1 MASETKTALQGGE
14 FLIRESA
21 PQNLFIPE
29 EFNEEQHMIA
39 QTCVDFL
46 QQEVWP
52 ILDRIDAQEEGL
64 MQKLMDKAGE
74 LGLLGISVPEA
85 LGGFGKDFVTGM
97 LVTEKTGAG
106 HSFSVAMAAHTGIGT
121 LPILYYGNDAQ
132 RAKYIPKLATGEW
145 KASYCLTEP
154 GSGSDANS
162 GKTKAVLSADGKH
175 HLLTGQKMWIT
186 NAGFADLFTVF
197 AKVVDPKTGEEDKNL
212 SAFIVEKGFG
222 GITLN
227 PEEHKMGIKG
237 SSTRQVFFNDCPV
250 PVENMLSERGNGFKI
265 AVNILNIG
273 RIKLAGATL
282 GGAKKTI
289 DIAVQYANE
298 RQQFGRPISSFGAI
312 RQKLADMAT
321 YAYVTESAL
330 YRCSRD
336 MENAIEALE
345 AGGADHARAL
355 LKGVEQYAAEA
366 AIMKVAGS
374 ECLDYIV
381 DEGVQIYGG
390 MGYSA
395 ESPVERAYRDSRINR
410 IFEGTNEINR
420 MLIVDMLLKRA
431 MKGQLDLLGPAKAVA
446 DELLGIPDP
455 GSMPGMTTDDSLLG
469 DEKRMVSNFKK
480 AVLMVAGG
488 AAQKLGLE
496 LAKHQETLMHIAD
509 MVIDTYL
516 AESVLLRTLK
526 LAELKNAGSPAG
538 DPADQLAM
546 CQLYIHDAADRIHK
560 WANEAVCNFAD
571 GDERQAMLMGAKR
584 FTKNTPLNTAELRK
598 LVAKK
603 MIAEG
608 KYCY

>member
-1 MASETKTALQGGE
+1 MATETKKALQGGE
-14 FLIRESA
+14 FLIRASE
-21 PQNLFIPE
+21 PQDIFIPE
-29 EFNEEQHMIA
+29 EFNEEQRMIA
-39 QTCVDFL
+39 QSCTEFL
-46 QQEVWP
+46 EQQVWP
-52 ILDRIDAQEEGL
+52 QLDAIDAQQEGL
-64 MQKLMDKAGE
+64 MPELMDKAGE
-74 LGLLGISVPEA
+74 LGLLGISVPED

-121 LPILYYGNDAQ
+121 LPTLYYGDDAQ
-132 RAKYIPKLATGEW
+132 RRKYIPKLATGEW
-145 KASYCLTEP
+145 KACYCLTEP

-162 GKTKAVLSADGKH
+162 GKTKAVPTADGQH
-175 HLLTGQKMWIT
+175 YLITGQKMWIT
-186 NAGFADLFTVF
+186 NAGFADVFTVF
-197 AKVVDPKTGEEDKNL
+197 AKVVDPKTGETDKNL

-237 SSTRQVFFNDCPV
+237 SSTRQVYFNDCKV
-250 PVENMLSERGNGFKI
+250 PAENLLGGRGNGFKI

-282 GGAKKTI
+282 GGAKET
-289 DIAVQYANE
+289 VNHSVRYANE
-298 RQQFGRPISSFGAI
+298 RSQFGRLISSFGAI
-312 RQKLADMAT
+312 RQKLADQAT
-321 YAYVTESAL
+321 YCYVLESAL

-336 MENAIEALE
+336 MEHAIAELKAE
-345 AGGADHARAL
+345 GADHAQAL
-355 LKGVEQYAAEA
+355 LKGVEQFATEA
-366 AIMKVAGS
+366 AILKVAGS
-374 ECLDYIV
+374 ECLDYVV

-420 MLIVDMLLKRA
+420 MLTVDMLLKRA
-431 MKGQLDLLGPAKAVA
+431 MKGQLDLLGPAQAVA
-446 DELLGIPDP
+446 AELMGIPD
-455 GSMPGMTTDDSLLG
+455 MPEPDDNLLG
-469 DEKRMVSNFKK
+469 DEKRIVANFKK

-526 LAELKNAGSPAG
+526 LAGMKGAE
-538 DPADQLAM
+538 QVQEQVAM
-546 CQLYIHDAADRIHK
+546 CELYVHEAADRIHK
-560 WANEAVCNFAD
+560 YAKEAVNNFAD

-584 FTKNTPLNTAELRK
+584 FTKNTNLNTADLRRT
-598 LVAKK
+598 VAKK

-608 KYCY
+608 GYCF